1 VTDPKRPLGL
11 WSATAL
17 VVGNMIG
24 SGVFLLPASLAQF
37 GSASALGWLLST
49 AGALLLAVVF
59 ARLAQRYPVSGGPY
73 AFAHIAFGDFV
84 GFMMAWSYWISVWC
98 AVAAIAVAFA
108 GSMTSLAPD
117 LFTTPA
123 NSAACAIAVLWLCTG
138 LNLVGL
144 RAAGIAQVILTVLK
158 LLPLIVV
165 IVLGAR
171 AVDLHSYTPFN
182 PGGDSLL
189 SVTTTTA
196 ALALWALLGL
206 ECATIPAEHVENA
219 ERIVPRATIL
229 GVAVGAFVS
238 VAACMI
244 VLGLVPLETLKTS
257 PAPFADAA
265 QSFAGRGASVA
276 MAAAMA
282 VSCLGALNGW
292 ILVQGQIPLA
302 AARDK
307 LFPSIFAR
315 VDKNDTPRVGLVI
328 GSVLATLLVVA
339 NFNSTLVGLFT
350 ASILLATAAALLPYL
365 VCAAAMFVL
374 EPREADA
381 RLWRRVAA
389 ALALVFSV
397 WALYGTGAQAL
408 EWGAGLL
415 IAGLPVYA
423 WMRMQRPALTSV
435 TDNLH
440 TVARK

>member
-1 VTDPKRPLGL
+1 VSKPKRPLGL

-24 SGVFLLPASLAQF
+24 SGVFLLPAALAPY

-49 AGALLLAVVF
+49 VGALLLAVVF
-59 ARLAQRYPVSGGPY
+59 ARLGQRYPVSGGPY

-84 GFMMAWSYWISVWC
+84 GFLMAWSYWISTWC
-98 AVAAIAVAFA
+98 AVAAIAIAFA

-123 NSAACAIAVLWLCTG
+123 NSALCAIVVLWLCTG
-138 LNLVGL
+138 LNLIGL
-144 RAAGIAQVILTVLK
+144 RAAGVAQVVLTVLK
-158 LLPLIVV
+158 LLPLVAV
-165 IVLGAR
+165 ILLGAR
-171 AVDLHSYTPFN
+171 AVDLNAYTPFN
-182 PGGDSLL
+182 PSGDSLL
-189 SVTTTTA
+189 SITTTTA

-219 ERIVPRATIL
+219 KHVVPRATIL
-229 GVAVGAFVS
+229 GVAVGAIVT

-244 VLGLVPLETLKTS
+244 VLGLVPLSKLATS

-265 QSFAGRGASVA
+265 QVFAGTGGSIA

-307 LFPSIFAR
+307 LFPAAFAR
-315 VDKNDTPRVGLVI
+315 VDSNDTPRIGLVI

-339 NFNSTLVGLFT
+339 SYDATLVGLFT

-365 VCAAAMFVL
+365 VCAAALFVL
-374 EPREADA
+374 EPREPDA
-381 RLWRRVAA
+381 RTWRRIAA
-389 ALALVFSV
+389 ALAFVFSA
-397 WALYGTGAQAL
+397 WALVGTGAQAL

-415 IAGLPVYA
+415 VAGLPVYA
-423 WMRMQRPALTSV
+423 WMRYAR
-435 TDNLH
+435 
-440 TVARK
+440 VAQG

>member
-1 VTDPKRPLGL
+1 MSDPRRPLGL

-24 SGVFLLPASLAQF
+24 SGVFLLPASLAPY

-59 ARLAQRYPVSGGPY
+59 ARLGQRYPVSGGPY

-84 GFMMAWSYWISVWC
+84 GFMMAWSYWISTWC

-117 LFTTPA
+117 LFATPA
-123 NSAACAIAVLWLCTG
+123 HAAACALAVLWVCTG
-138 LNLVGL
+138 FNLIGL
-144 RAAGIAQVILTVLK
+144 RAAGVAQVVLTVLK
-158 LLPLIVV
+158 LLPLFAVV
-165 IVLGAR
+165 LLGAR
-171 AVDLHSYTPFN
+171 AIHLDAYTPFN
-182 PGGDSLL
+182 PSGDSLL

-219 ERIVPRATIL
+219 ERVVPRATIL
-229 GVAVGAFVS
+229 GVAIGAVVT

-244 VLGLVPLETLKTS
+244 VIGLVPPSQLATS

-265 QSFAGRGASVA
+265 RAFAGNGASVA

-302 AARDK
+302 AARDR
-307 LFPSIFAR
+307 LFPAAFAR
-315 VDKNDTPRVGLVI
+315 VDGNDTPRIGLVI
-328 GSVLATLLVVA
+328 GSVLATLLVLA
-339 NFNSTLVGLFT
+339 NFNATLVGLFT

-365 VCAAAMFVL
+365 VCAAALFVL
-374 EPREADA
+374 EPRQADA
-381 RLWRRVAA
+381 RAWRRIAA
-389 ALALVFSV
+389 VLAFVFSAWALV
-397 WALYGTGAQAL
+397 GTGAQAL

-415 IAGLPVYA
+415 VAGLPVYA
-423 WMRMQRPALTSV
+423 WMRRTRAMRG
-435 TDNLH
+435 
-440 TVARK
+440 